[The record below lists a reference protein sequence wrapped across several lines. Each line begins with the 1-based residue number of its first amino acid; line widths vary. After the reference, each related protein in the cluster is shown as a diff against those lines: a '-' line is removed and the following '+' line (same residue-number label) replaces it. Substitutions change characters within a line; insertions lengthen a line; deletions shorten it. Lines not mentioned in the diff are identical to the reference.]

1 MWVALGGI
9 AVRLIGTAIGMTES
23 SGTSFKGADKL
34 KLALGMVNQLST
46 DCQKLSPKE
55 LVVMQNPQVQAALAN
70 YTKARV
76 DLENTIAR
84 IAGGQA

>member
-34 KLALGMVNQLST
+34 KLALGMVNKLAT
-46 DCQKLSPKE
+46 DCQTLT
-55 LVVMQNPQVQAALAN
+55 LQQMVVMQSPQVQAALAN

-84 IAGGQA
+84 VSGGQS

>member
-34 KLALGMVNQLST
+34 KLALGMVGKLST
-46 DCQKLSPKE
+46 DCQSLSSE
-55 LVVMQNPQVQAALAN
+55 QQRVMASPQVQAAMAN

-76 DLENTIAR
+76 DLENIIAR